1 MKTNQRLD
9 KKRMIRYGIL
19 GIILIPGY
27 VLLFTFCLGFNYVS
41 VICIL
46 CMSYI
51 VRRDRD
57 RSSIRSLEDTGDALL
72 FEYYDC
78 FRIREES
85 ISYDDM
91 DVHFDHFNKKMIII
105 SSKKASTYWPKYF
118 QVKRRETD
126 EDWLMS
132 VFDAHGISIPNK

>member
-1 MKTNQRLD
+1 MKKNQRLD

-118 QVKRRETD
+118 HLIRRETD
-126 EDWLMS
+126 EEWLMS
-132 VFDAHGISIPNK
+132 VLETHGISIPNK